1 MSKNFKIEEKRTRS
15 WMDDVATRY
24 ANKMTE
30 QKKTINWVDFWRIAY
45 FEKLHELENRSDILV
60 NE

>member
-1 MSKNFKIEEKRTRS
+1 MSTSLKIEERHTRS

-45 FEKLHELENRSDILV
+45 YQKLQELESEANKQV

>member
-1 MSKNFKIEEKRTRS
+1 MSKSLKIEERHTRS

-45 FEKLHELENRSDILV
+45 YEKLRELESNSADQV
-60 NE
+60 ND

>member
-1 MSKNFKIEEKRTRS
+1 MSKSLKIEEKRTRS
-15 WMDDVATRY
+15 WMDDVATKY

-45 FEKLHELENRSDILV
+45 YKKLRELEENS
-60 NE
+60 EEKS